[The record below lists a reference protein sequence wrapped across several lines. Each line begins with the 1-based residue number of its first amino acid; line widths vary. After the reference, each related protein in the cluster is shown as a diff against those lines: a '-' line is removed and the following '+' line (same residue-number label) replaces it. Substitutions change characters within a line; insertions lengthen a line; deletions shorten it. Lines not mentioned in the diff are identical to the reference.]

1 MIINVQGSI
10 PPNASQFS
18 INLACGPGDVGSA
31 DIAVHINPRFNENQ
45 VVRNSF
51 QNGNWGSPEERS
63 GPGFPLQK
71 GSPFECIMLVQNDK
85 FMISFNGQHFCEFKH
100 RIPKERVNHVV
111 VKGDLQV
118 NNVFFSGPG
127 SSGGGFAQPSTQAG
141 GYGQP
146 AGDGQPA
153 GYGQP
158 GGYGQPAAGGY
169 GQPQGGYGQPQGG
182 FGGPGAPNRKMIPG
196 GMTPGKIIYI
206 NATPTPNASKFS
218 VNLKYQEQGGDLA
231 FHFNPRFPDR
241 VVMKNSLQ
249 NGSWGQEERAVVPF
263 PFVAGTP
270 FAMMVLSDP
279 QEFKVAVNQAHF
291 TEFRLRNPNL
301 QAVQWVEV
309 DGDLT
314 GVTINI
320 P

>member
-1 MIINVQGSI
+1 MIINVQGSV
-10 PPNASQFS
+10 PPSANQFS
-18 INLACGPGDVGSA
+18 INLACGPGNVGTA
-31 DIAVHINPRFNENQ
+31 DIAVHINPRFSENQ

-71 GSPFECIMLVQNDK
+71 GGQFECIMLVQNDK
-85 FMISFNGQHFCEFKH
+85 FMISINGQHFCEFKH

-111 VKGDLQV
+111 IQGDLQV
-118 NNVFFSGPG
+118 NNVMFSGPG
-127 SSGGGFAQPSTQAG
+127 SSGGGFAQPSTQ
-141 GYGQP
+141 
-146 AGDGQPA
+146 
-153 GYGQP
+153 P
-158 GGYGQPAAGGY
+158 GGYGQPQGAY

-241 VVMKNSLQ
+241 CVMKNNLQ
-249 NGSWGQEERAVVPF
+249 NGSWGQEEKATAPF
-263 PFVAGTP
+263 PFMPGTP
-270 FAMMVLSDP
+270 FAMMILGDP
-279 QEFKVAVNQAHF
+279 QEFKVAVNQSHF